1 MEKINKLK
9 RNQLKNLAKTKKPL
23 NFQHAVNRLDL
34 KKKITVINEWQ
45 KHTQKNEIG
54 GRSVDCGDYRRRP
67 GRPVSMRRP
76 FSSRYASNIQRRLPH
91 RLGGGR
97 NNIFAHRRTSTL

>member
-34 KKKITVINEWQ
+34 KKKITV
-45 KHTQKNEIG
+45 TC
-54 GRSVDCGDYRRRP
+54 DATL
-67 GRPVSMRRP
+67 SM
-76 FSSRYASNIQRRLPH
+76 NQ
-91 RLGGGR
+91 
-97 NNIFAHRRTSTL
+97 

>member
-1 MEKINKLK
+1 MAETHK
-9 RNQLKNLAKTKKPL
+9 
-23 NFQHAVNRLDL
+23 
-34 KKKITVINEWQ
+34 
-45 KHTQKNEIG
+45 KNEIG